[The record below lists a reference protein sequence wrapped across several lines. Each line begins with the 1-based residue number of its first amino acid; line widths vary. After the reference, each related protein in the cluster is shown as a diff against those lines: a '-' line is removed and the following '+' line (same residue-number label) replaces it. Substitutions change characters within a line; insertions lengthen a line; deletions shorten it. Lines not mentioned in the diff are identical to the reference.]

1 MSPFRASLGCR
12 IEKAFGLR
20 YYDQSFLM
28 KKHLSESRIL
38 YVVALDDSEVFLD
51 SLRALL
57 MGKLK
62 SKKNC
67 YQVQLECLTSAKEF
81 FRLLKVLRREE
92 KNLALVIC
100 DLVMPE
106 MNGLEVLEKL
116 KSTLSDSVRVI
127 LTGKADLNS
136 AVHAINNS
144 LADQYL
150 YKPIENPDRFVATIN
165 RLLEN
170 YFLRKDQEK
179 KKIEEKIHIKK
190 LASLNKRVSNM
201 QLISEQ
207 IAYFSQE
214 IKKLD
219 LDEILD
225 IIIKRIPP
233 LFNAQAVSVFLFD
246 KESNTYHL
254 VRDNHIGEK
263 AVVTF
268 DPSKATPMQKA
279 IKNNE
284 IVIVEDINR
293 SALKFSGK
301 AELGDSCVIIPF
313 RAIQNQSNLM
323 GVNREKINVS
333 NICGILN
340 LSKISS
346 KDDQLMISYKAT
358 LVQDI
363 LGANISNAQLYKVF
377 QETHKLAVTDGM
389 TGLFNNRIFKE
400 FLQLEYERGKRYN
413 KDFSVVMADI
423 DFFKKIND
431 KYGHLI
437 GDQLLK
443 SLGKAMRRAVRRSDT
458 VARYGGEEF
467 AFILPQTTIQEAF
480 QIMEKVRKVIE
491 QSSFTRQRIRVT
503 VSFGIAQTS
512 FPRIESDLG
521 LLEKAD
527 QALYRAK
534 KNGRNRIE
542 IDMKKE
548 K

>member
-1 MSPFRASLGCR
+1 
-12 IEKAFGLR
+12 
-20 YYDQSFLM
+20 
-28 KKHLSESRIL
+28 
-38 YVVALDDSEVFLD
+38 VAIDDIEVFLD

-57 MGKLK
+57 SGKLK
-62 SKKNC
+62 SKKNW
-67 YQVQLECLTSAKEF
+67 YKVQLECLTSAKEF
-81 FRLLKVLRREE
+81 FRLLKNFRREE
-92 KNLALVIC
+92 KTLALVIC

-116 KSTLSDSVRVI
+116 KKILSDSVRVI

-136 AVHAINNS
+136 AVHTINNN

-150 YKPIENPDRFVATIN
+150 FKPIENPDQFVAAIN
-165 RLLEN
+165 MLLEN
-170 YFLRKDQEK
+170 YYLRKDQERK
-179 KKIEEKIHIKK
+179 GIEEKIHLKK
-190 LASLNKRVSNM
+190 LANLNKRISNM

-207 IAYFSQE
+207 IAYFSRE

-219 LDEILD
+219 LEEILD

-246 KESNTYHL
+246 EKSNTYHL
-254 VRDNHIGEK
+254 VRDNHIGKK

-268 DPSKATPMQKA
+268 DPSKGTPMQRA
-279 IKNNE
+279 IKNNQ

-301 AELGDSCVIIPF
+301 AELGDSCVIVPF
-313 RAIQNQSNLM
+313 RAIQNQSSLT
-323 GVNREKINVS
+323 GVNREKVNVS

-346 KDDQLMISYKAT
+346 KEDRLIISYKAT
-358 LVQDI
+358 LIQDI

-400 FLQLEYERGKRYN
+400 FLQVEYERGKRYN

-423 DFFKKIND
+423 DFFKKTND

-437 GDQLLK
+437 GDQVLK
-443 SLGKAMRRAVRRSDT
+443 SLGRTMKKSIRRSDI

-467 AFILPQTTIQEAF
+467 AFILPQTPIKKAF
-480 QIMEKVRKVIE
+480 QLMEKVRKIIE
-491 QSSFTRQRIRVT
+491 QSSFTRQRIRIT

-512 FPRIESDLG
+512 FPRIESDLS

-542 IDMKKE
+542 MVMKKG